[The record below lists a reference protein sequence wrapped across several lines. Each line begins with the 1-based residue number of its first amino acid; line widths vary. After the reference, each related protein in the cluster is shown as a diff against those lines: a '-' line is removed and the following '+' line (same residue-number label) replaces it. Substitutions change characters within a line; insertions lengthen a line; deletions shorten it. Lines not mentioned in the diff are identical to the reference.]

1 MSTRT
6 IQRSMETNIIPM
18 QRIEK
23 DIEVNARLSVVYNQ
37 WTQFELFPQFM
48 EGVKSVHQLDE
59 SHLAWKAEILG
70 QVIEW
75 EAVITEQIPDERIA
89 WRSTSGHANTGT
101 VSFLSTGVD
110 TTKVSL
116 VVEYEPQGTAEKL
129 ADALG
134 IVSFRVGGDLKRFKQ
149 FIEDHGAATGA
160 WRGTLPEPGQTV

>member
-1 MSTRT
+1 
-6 IQRSMETNIIPM
+6 METNIIPM

-23 DIEVNARLSVVYNQ
+23 DIDVNARLSVVYNQ
-37 WTQFELFPQFM
+37 WTQFESFPQFM

-70 QVIEW
+70 QEIEW
-75 EAVITEQIPDERIA
+75 EAEITEQIPDERIS

-101 VSFLSTGVD
+101 VSFLSTGVG

-129 ADALG
+129 VDALG
-134 IVSFRVGGDLKRFKQ
+134 IVSFRIGGDLKRFKQ
-149 FIEDHGAATGA
+149 FIEDQGAATGG
-160 WRGTLPEPGQTV
+160 WRGTLPEAPQTV